1 MESTFLRD
9 LLRKLTN
16 LSSGNRM
23 IFLPRL
29 SAGRQI
35 DFTDLNYLLRDAAFQ
50 HLEKLLAGQSVVIC
64 SVVDPR
70 MEDSN
75 KMSLA
80 LRRLKQTADRI
91 FEETGSK
98 DLHLAWIFAHGK
110 FSNQKP
116 VRCPLLL
123 LPVELVQEQNQ
134 WMLIPPAENGIY
146 FNKSFLFAFAQHQ
159 GTALAQ
165 DLLEQD
171 FDDFPKDSLGF
182 RNKLYQLIESSNLEI
197 NFNPDNFT
205 NQFQKF
211 KTLNASLIDEQFSE
225 GSIKLFPEAV
235 LGIFPQVDSFLE
247 PDYHELMKIPGL
259 QTADGFFESV
269 SPIMDSNFTGVN
281 QPSISERKL
290 MSVFPIDPWQEHAMR
305 EVKRGNSMVVIG
317 PPGTGKSQLI
327 SALVSDAIS
336 NKRNVLVVSQK
347 RTALDVVWNRLREA
361 GLEKFCALVHDF
373 RGDRDRIYADISEQL
388 SRLDEYRRQNIGI
401 DAIRTDRLFLSA

>member
-1 MESTFLRD
+1 MSPRFFIALARNGVDAGQGLAYVDDGGTREAPQGGGHIGIGGGLTQKLHHRIETLKRVMDDQIQRLVDFAKTAAANGMAEKTLVAVIVARRIEFESAIAHELGLQLR
-9 LLRKLTN
+9 LQLGRLRL
-16 LSSGNRM
+16 
-23 IFLPRL
+23 
-29 SAGRQI
+29 QI
-35 DFTDLNYLLRDAAFQ
+35 DADAG
-50 HLEKLLAGQSVVIC
+50 ENVGQRLDIGGQVRGSRVVA
-64 SVVDPR
+64 V
-70 MEDSN
+70 
-75 KMSLA
+75 L
-80 LRRLKQTADRI
+80 
-91 FEETGSK
+91 
-98 DLHLAWIFAHGK
+98 
-110 FSNQKP
+110 
-116 VRCPLLL
+116 
-123 LPVELVQEQNQ
+123 QEQNQ
-134 WMLIPPAENGIY
+134 WMLIPLAENGIN

-197 NFNPDNFT
+197 NFNPDNFS

-211 KTLNASLIDEQFSE
+211 QTLNASLIDEQFSE

-269 SPIMDSNFTGVN
+269 SPIMDSNFSGVN

-347 RTALDVVWNRLREA
+347 RTALDVV
-361 GLEKFCALVHDF
+361 
-373 RGDRDRIYADISEQL
+373 
-388 SRLDEYRRQNIGI
+388 
-401 DAIRTDRLFLSA
+401 